1 MSLLTSDVSPPP
13 PVMSYHQSDVNNNRH
28 FPVFSLYLTLFIW
41 SILSFMDLKASPS
54 ETPHTALTPACLLVT
69 PPDSE

>member
-13 PVMSYHQSDVNNNRH
+13 PVMSYHQSDVNNRP

-41 SILSFMDLKASPS
+41 SILSFMDLKASLS

>member
-13 PVMSYHQSDVNNNRH
+13 PVMSYHQSEVNRIVL
-28 FPVFSLYLTLFIW
+28 FLYSVFNSIW
-41 SILSFMDLKASPS
+41 SILSFMGLKASLS